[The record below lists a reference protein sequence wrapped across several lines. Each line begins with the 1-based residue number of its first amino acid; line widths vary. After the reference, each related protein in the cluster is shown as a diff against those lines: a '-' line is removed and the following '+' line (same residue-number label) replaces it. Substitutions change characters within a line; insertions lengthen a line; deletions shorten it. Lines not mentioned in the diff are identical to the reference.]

1 MKAPLTA
8 RDLAQVAVFAALIAV
23 LGWLGTLYPFGAV
36 VPITA
41 QTLGVM
47 LAGSILGPWR
57 GLLAVAAF
65 QALVL
70 AGLPLLAGGRGGL
83 GVYTGPT
90 AGFLIGWLAGVVVI
104 GLLAGPAL
112 RGAVETPGR
121 SRTLVPVLL
130 AANAIGGIA
139 AIYAFGV
146 PVLAART
153 HVSLGKALTGSAV
166 YLPGDTIKVVVAAV
180 VTAAVVRGYPKAIAG
195 R

>member
-1 MKAPLTA
+1 MKAPLPA
-8 RDLAQVAVFAALIAV
+8 RDLAYIAVFAALIAV
-23 LGWLGTLYPFGAV
+23 FGWAGTLYPFGAV

-83 GVYTGPT
+83 GVFTGPT

-104 GLLAGPAL
+104 GMLAQPTL
-112 RGAVETPGR
+112 RAAVETSGR
-121 SRTLVPVLL
+121 SRILVPTLL
-130 AANAIGGIA
+130 AANK
-139 AIYAFGV
+139 V
-146 PVLAART
+146 PGASSSGPAK
-153 HVSLGKALTGSAV
+153 S
-166 YLPGDTIKVVVAAV
+166 
-180 VTAAVVRGYPKAIAG
+180 
-195 R
+195 